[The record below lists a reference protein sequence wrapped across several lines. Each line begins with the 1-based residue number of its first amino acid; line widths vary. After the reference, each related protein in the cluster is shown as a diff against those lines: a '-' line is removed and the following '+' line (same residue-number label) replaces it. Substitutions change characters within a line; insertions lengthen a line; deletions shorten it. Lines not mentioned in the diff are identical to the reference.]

1 MNLPAH
7 PLSKQALGVYVND
20 VVTQSADNVLVTK
33 HCELR
38 MDERGITRRE
48 MWTCLRRG
56 IVVGEPT
63 YNPDYGTWE
72 FKFQEP
78 APRDIVCVVV
88 AAELA
93 PTNNSVITLTVYE
106 V

>member
-1 MNLPAH
+1 M
-7 PLSKQALGVYVND
+7 SKQALGAYVNSLA
-20 VVTQSADNVLVTK
+20 TRSADHVIVTK

-38 MDERGITRRE
+38 MEEREISRRE
-48 MWTCLRRG
+48 IWTCLRRG

-63 YNPDYGTWE
+63 YNPEYGTWE

-78 APRDIVCVVV
+78 APRDIICVVL
-88 AAELA
+88 AAELE
-93 PTNNSVITLTVYE
+93 PTTDSVITLTVYE